1 MNDKPAILVGLVIFL
16 VLVTFPTWYTFGTA
30 SLFSVDISPPDLEAP
45 AGALKFS
52 AEWSEDDLDLEDL
65 RGQFESH
72 QIPSLSTEAYLTADR
87 QDGKWRLVDQQ
98 RRYLVLK
105 DEDQR
110 TLQVYDGCVE
120 EVAHMQANHMELLL
134 EWREAVVRQGD
145 TSRIEI
151 NGRSYPKSLTKTCM
165 GCHTDR
171 QTFCYRC
178 HEYANTLPAWPA
190 RDLSTAQEGIRCW
203 NCHLQPE
210 EGVNDG

>member
-16 VLVTFPTWYTFGTA
+16 AVVTFPIWYTFGA
-30 SLFSVDISPPDLEAP
+30 ANLFSVDTSPPDLEAP

-52 AEWSEDDLDLEDL
+52 AEWSKDDLDLADL
-65 RGQFESH
+65 REEFESH
-72 QIPSLSTEAYLTADR
+72 QIPALSAAASLTADSQGGR
-87 QDGKWRLVDQQ
+87 WRLVDQQ

-105 DEDQR
+105 DQGM
-110 TLQVYDGCVE
+110 LKVYDGCVE
-120 EVAHMQANHMELLL
+120 EVNYMQANHMALLI
-134 EWREAVVRQGD
+134 EWRDAVVRQGD

-151 NGRSYPKSLTKTCM
+151 NGRSYLKSLTTTCM

-178 HEYANTLPAWPA
+178 HVYANTLPAWPA
-190 RDLSTAQEGIRCW
+190 RNSSTAQGGIRCW

-210 EGVNDG
+210 EEVNDG